1 MEGLFTKETEILKG
15 AIIMLNKIGNLKD
28 KIWVEMTARKLEKE
42 AKPKKSMD
50 EILREKQEDM
60 MWAIHGPNAGA

>member
-1 MEGLFTKETEILKG
+1 
-15 AIIMLNKIGNLKD
+15 MLNKIGNLKD